1 MYWYLRKKMIGS
13 GILQDFKGNRQVNS
27 QKLIEF
33 FYWYDD
39 NMSEFFYFALGL
51 YNKKD

>member
-1 MYWYLRKKMIGS
+1 MIGS